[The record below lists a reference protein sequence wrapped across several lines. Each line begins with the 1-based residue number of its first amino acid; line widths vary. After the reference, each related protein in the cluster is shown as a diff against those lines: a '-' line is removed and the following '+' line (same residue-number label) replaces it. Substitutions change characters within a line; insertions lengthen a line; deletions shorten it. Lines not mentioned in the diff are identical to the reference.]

1 VKNHLSK
8 HREEPE
14 HKNIFKK
21 FASYV
26 LSFIQ
31 MYCTNKSVMK
41 ENDGLPKNT
50 NTELAVVTT
59 TPNACGLNYM
69 KKLLIPLYKKDATF
83 LN

>member
-1 VKNHLSK
+1 
-8 HREEPE
+8 
-14 HKNIFKK
+14 
-21 FASYV
+21 
-26 LSFIQ
+26 

-69 KKLLIPLYKKDATF
+69 KKLLIPLYAKDTTF